1 MLAIH
6 PGEILREE
14 YMAPLGLSAN
24 ALAIALGIPATR
36 IHEILHEKR
45 GVSTDTAMRLAR
57 YFGTDMEMWINL
69 QAQYEACLLKR
80 GRSSCGSSRI
90 GLYRLPFAM
99 EKYSYRVIWSEEDQE
114 FVGLCAE
121 FPSLSW
127 LEEEQDAAL
136 HGIVRLVSDTLKDM
150 EANKEPIPEP
160 LSLRKFS
167 GNFVVRTTPEMH
179 RQLAILSAEAEVSL
193 NRYVNSRLL

>member
-1 MLAIH
+1 M
-6 PGEILREE
+6 
-14 YMAPLGLSAN
+14 PLPSPSASSPH
-24 ALAIALGIPATR
+24 GFS
-36 IHEILHEKR
+36 EILHEKR

-57 YFGTDMEMWINL
+57 YFGTDMGDVINL
-69 QAQYEACLLKR
+69 QAQYEACLLEREKGQEFMR
-80 GRSSCGSSRI
+80 SSRI
-90 GLYRLPFAM
+90 GLYRLPFSRYG
-99 EKYSYRVIWSEEDQE
+99 KVYLSRHLVGRDQSLW
-114 FVGLCAE
+114 GCAPS

-167 GNFVVRTTPEMH
+167 GNAVVRTTPEMH
-179 RQLAILSAEAEVSL
+179 RQLAILSAEAGVSL

>member
-1 MLAIH
+1 
-6 PGEILREE
+6 
-14 YMAPLGLSAN
+14 
-24 ALAIALGIPATR
+24 
-36 IHEILHEKR
+36 
-45 GVSTDTAMRLAR
+45 
-57 YFGTDMEMWINL
+57 
-69 QAQYEACLLKR
+69 
-80 GRSSCGSSRI
+80 
-90 GLYRLPFAM
+90 M

-167 GNFVVRTTPEMH
+167 GNFVVRTTP
-179 RQLAILSAEAEVSL
+179 AILSAEAGVSL

>member
-1 MLAIH
+1 
-6 PGEILREE
+6 
-14 YMAPLGLSAN
+14 
-24 ALAIALGIPATR
+24 
-36 IHEILHEKR
+36 
-45 GVSTDTAMRLAR
+45 
-57 YFGTDMEMWINL
+57 
-69 QAQYEACLLKR
+69 
-80 GRSSCGSSRI
+80 
-90 GLYRLPFAM
+90 M
-99 EKYSYRVIWSEEDQE
+99 EKYIYRVIWSEEDQE

-150 EANKEPIPEP
+150 EANKEP

-167 GNFVVRTTPEMH
+167 GNVVVRTTPEMH
-179 RQLAILSAEAEVSL
+179 RQLAILSAEAGVSL

>member
-1 MLAIH
+1 
-6 PGEILREE
+6 
-14 YMAPLGLSAN
+14 
-24 ALAIALGIPATR
+24 
-36 IHEILHEKR
+36 
-45 GVSTDTAMRLAR
+45 
-57 YFGTDMEMWINL
+57 
-69 QAQYEACLLKR
+69 
-80 GRSSCGSSRI
+80 
-90 GLYRLPFAM
+90 M
-99 EKYSYRVIWSEEDQE
+99 EKYTYRVIWSEEDQE

-127 LEEEQDAAL
+127 LEEEQ
-136 HGIVRLVSDTLKDM
+136 DTLKDM

-179 RQLAILSAEAEVSL
+179 RQLAILSAEAGVSL

>member
-1 MLAIH
+1 
-6 PGEILREE
+6 
-14 YMAPLGLSAN
+14 
-24 ALAIALGIPATR
+24 
-36 IHEILHEKR
+36 
-45 GVSTDTAMRLAR
+45 
-57 YFGTDMEMWINL
+57 
-69 QAQYEACLLKR
+69 
-80 GRSSCGSSRI
+80 
-90 GLYRLPFAM
+90 M
-99 EKYSYRVIWSEEDQE
+99 EKYTYRVIWSEEDQE

-127 LEEEQDAAL
+127 LEEEQDA
-136 HGIVRLVSDTLKDM
+136 LKDM

-179 RQLAILSAEAEVSL
+179 RQLAILSAEAGVSL

>member
-1 MLAIH
+1 
-6 PGEILREE
+6 
-14 YMAPLGLSAN
+14 
-24 ALAIALGIPATR
+24 
-36 IHEILHEKR
+36 
-45 GVSTDTAMRLAR
+45 
-57 YFGTDMEMWINL
+57 
-69 QAQYEACLLKR
+69 
-80 GRSSCGSSRI
+80 
-90 GLYRLPFAM
+90 M

-179 RQLAILSAEAEVSL
+179 RQLAILSAEAGVSL
-193 NRYVNSRLL
+193 NHYVNSRLL

>member
-1 MLAIH
+1 MCAAIH

-24 ALAIALGIPATR
+24 AFAIALGIPATR

-90 GLYRLPFAM
+90 GLYRLPFSTM
-99 EKYSYRVIWSEEDQE
+99 EKYTYRVIWSEEDQE

-167 GNFVVRTTPEMH
+167 GNVVVRTTPEMH
-179 RQLAILSAEAEVSL
+179 RQLAILSAEAGVSL
-193 NRYVNSRLL
+193 NRL

>member
-1 MLAIH
+1 
-6 PGEILREE
+6 
-14 YMAPLGLSAN
+14 
-24 ALAIALGIPATR
+24 
-36 IHEILHEKR
+36 
-45 GVSTDTAMRLAR
+45 
-57 YFGTDMEMWINL
+57 
-69 QAQYEACLLKR
+69 
-80 GRSSCGSSRI
+80 
-90 GLYRLPFAM
+90 M
-99 EKYSYRVIWSEEDQE
+99 EKYTYRVIWSEEDQE

-121 FPSLSW
+121 FPILSW

-150 EANKEPIPEP
+150 EANKEP

-167 GNFVVRTTPEMH
+167 GNVVVRTTPEMH